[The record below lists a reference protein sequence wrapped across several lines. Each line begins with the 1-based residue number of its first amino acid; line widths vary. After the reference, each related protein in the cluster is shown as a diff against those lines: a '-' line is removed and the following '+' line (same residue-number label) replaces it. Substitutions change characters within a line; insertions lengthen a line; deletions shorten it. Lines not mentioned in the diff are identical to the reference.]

1 MLKMP
6 LQTHCNN
13 FLVNVSSHHI
23 SFHHSSESFTLY
35 FYNFCKFPSL
45 IEIGLLM
52 YLMNPRP
59 YICFAVNTLSQ
70 YMVEPGGVHLITK
83 KK

>member
-23 SFHHSSESFTLY
+23 IFHHSSESFTLY

-45 IEIGLLM
+45 IEIVYYCISVFVVLSLI
-52 YLMNPRP
+52 NIC
-59 YICFAVNTLSQ
+59 YIIGYS
-70 YMVEPGGVHLITK
+70 I
-83 KK
+83 